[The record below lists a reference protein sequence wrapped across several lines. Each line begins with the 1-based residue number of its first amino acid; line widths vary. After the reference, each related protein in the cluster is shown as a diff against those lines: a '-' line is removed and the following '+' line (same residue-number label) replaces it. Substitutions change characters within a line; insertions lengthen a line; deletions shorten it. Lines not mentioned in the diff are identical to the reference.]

1 MSNKNNK
8 VEEEK
13 PKKLAFY
20 ISFKQ
25 SEEQLYKD
33 MKAVDDY
40 SNVLKG
46 LMREYL
52 YGKKDTTEESR
63 TDDRSMV
70 VTIDDICKILSSVNP
85 VVAAAA
91 PVGVAPVEGVP
102 TEDENNK
109 NNDEGVENVITDP
122 IPTDMINSL

>member
-1 MSNKNNK
+1 MSKENKK

-40 SNVLKG
+40 SNVLKN

-52 YGKKDTTEESR
+52 YGDKGTSENK

-85 VVAAAA
+85 VVPVAAA
-91 PVGVAPVEGVP
+91 PGEGVQGAAAP
-102 TEDENNK
+102 GDNK
-109 NNDEGVENVITDP
+109 NNDEGVGNVVTDP
-122 IPTDMINSL
+122 IPGDIVNQL

>member
-52 YGKKDTTEESR
+52 YGKKDTTEIGR
-63 TDDRSMV
+63 AHV
-70 VTIDDICKILSSVNP
+70 
-85 VVAAAA
+85 
-91 PVGVAPVEGVP
+91 
-102 TEDENNK
+102 
-109 NNDEGVENVITDP
+109 
-122 IPTDMINSL
+122 